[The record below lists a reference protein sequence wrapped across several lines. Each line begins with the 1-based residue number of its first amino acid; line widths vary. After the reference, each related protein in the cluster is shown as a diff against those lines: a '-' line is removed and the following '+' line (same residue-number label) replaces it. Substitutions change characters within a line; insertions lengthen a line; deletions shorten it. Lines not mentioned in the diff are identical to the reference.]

1 MTCAFAP
8 VLPLAAK
15 DINFVF
21 QDTFMQNSAFRH
33 LKALSVEIGARPSGS
48 VGNQAA
54 AAYIESVFRRCGL
67 AVETQEFACPVWE
80 ELGAWLCMHNSAL
93 PVAANPYSPSC
104 LVTAPLLPLHTRT
117 ELEQADLGGKLAVL
131 YGELV
136 RHPLPPKAWMFKDD
150 ADARVVELLEAKRPA
165 AILTVQNRVGEIERL
180 IEDWEFHVPSATVSA
195 EVGAMLLSHAG
206 EMARL
211 RIDTRQSRG
220 ATANVVGRMP
230 GLLRQQLVLCAH
242 YDTKFDTPG
251 ASDNAS
257 GVAVMLALAEQ
268 LCRQEQPYSLE
279 FVAFTNEEYLPL
291 GDDEYVHRRGNTFDQ
306 IDAVFNFDAV
316 GLRQGPNT
324 IAGFNLNPQLQADLA
339 RSVARFPE
347 VTWAE
352 PWPESNHSTF
362 AMRGTPCLAFT
373 AKATE
378 PHYHLRSDTVEQI
391 SRERLDEVVQ
401 LGGELVE
408 ALTMRLRVLA

>member
-1 MTCAFAP
+1 
-8 VLPLAAK
+8 
-15 DINFVF
+15 
-21 QDTFMQNSAFRH
+21 MQNSAFRH

-104 LVTAPLLPLHTRT
+104 LVTAPLTPVYTRA
-117 ELEQADLGGKLAVL
+117 ELEQADLEGKLVVL

-136 RHPLPPKAWMFKDD
+136 HHPLPPKAWMFKDD

-165 AILTVQNRVGEIERL
+165 AILTVQNRAGEIERL
-180 IEDWEFHVPSATVSA
+180 IEDWEFPIPSATVSA
-195 EVGAMLLSHAG
+195 EVGAMLLNRVG
-206 EMARL
+206 DNVRL
-211 RIDTRQSRG
+211 RIDTRHSRG
-220 ATANVVGRMP
+220 KTANVVGRLP
-230 GLLRQQLVLCAH
+230 GLLRQQIVLCAH

-257 GVAVMLALAEQ
+257 GVAVMLALAEH

-291 GDDEYVHRRGNTFDQ
+291 GDDEYVHRRGNTFEQ
-306 IDAVFNFDAV
+306 IDAVLNFDAV
-316 GLRQGPNT
+316 GLRQGPNSV
-324 IAGFNLNPQLQADLA
+324 AGFNLPPDLQAEVG
-339 RSVARFPE
+339 RTVARFPE
-347 VTWAE
+347 VVWTE

-373 AKATE
+373 AKADA

-391 SRERLDEVVQ
+391 SRDRLEEMVQ
-401 LGGELVE
+401 LGGALVE
-408 ALTMRLRVLA
+408 ALTMRLRVPA